1 MFLHERIFSLFITY
15 FIQYLYGGA
24 NMLEGLNI
32 GLGITGSFC
41 NFPRIKE
48 LINNLKKEKVNKIIP
63 IVSQNSKTY
72 DTRFYVKDE
81 FLEMLREE
89 TGQEI
94 IDNIVAAEPIG
105 PKNMIDIMVIVP
117 CTGNTVAK
125 LASGITDT
133 AVLMAT
139 KGHIRNNKPVVIG
152 ISTNDGLGANF
163 KNIGLLYDTKNFYFV
178 PFTQDDYEKKPKSLV
193 LDYSKVM
200 ETIKLA
206 VKGEQI
212 QPLLV

>member
-1 MFLHERIFSLFITY
+1 
-15 FIQYLYGGA
+15 
-24 NMLEGLNI
+24 MLENLNI

-41 NFPRIKE
+41 NFPKIKG
-48 LINNLKKEKVNKIIP
+48 LIDDLKKEKVARIIP
-63 IVSQNSKTY
+63 IISSVTKTY
-72 DTRFYVKDE
+72 DTRFFVKE
-81 FLEMLREE
+81 NFLEMLEKE
-89 TGQEI
+89 TSEKI
-94 IDNIVAAEPIG
+94 IDNIVDAELLG
-105 PKNMIDIMVIVP
+105 PKDMIDIMIIVP

-125 LASGITDT
+125 LASGITDS

-178 PFTQDDYEKKPKSLV
+178 PFSQDDYKKKPKSLV

-200 ETIKLA
+200 DTIKLA
-206 VKGEQI
+206 RQGEQI

>member
-1 MFLHERIFSLFITY
+1 
-15 FIQYLYGGA
+15 
-24 NMLEGLNI
+24 MLENLNI

-41 NFPRIKE
+41 NFPKIKG
-48 LINNLKKEKVNKIIP
+48 LIDDLKKEKVARIIP
-63 IVSQNSKTY
+63 IVSSVTKTY
-72 DTRFYVKDE
+72 DTRFFVKE
-81 FLEMLREE
+81 NFLEMLEKE
-89 TGQEI
+89 TSEKI
-94 IDNIVAAEPIG
+94 IDHLVDAEPLG
-105 PKNMIDIMVIVP
+105 PKDMIDIMIIVP

-125 LASGITDT
+125 LASGITDS

-178 PFTQDDYEKKPKSLV
+178 PFSQDDYKKKPKSLV

-200 ETIKLA
+200 DTIKLA
-206 VKGEQI
+206 RQGEQI

>member
-1 MFLHERIFSLFITY
+1 
-15 FIQYLYGGA
+15 
-24 NMLEGLNI
+24 MLNDLNI

-41 NFPRIKE
+41 NFPRIKALIDE
-48 LINNLKKEKVNKIIP
+48 LKDEKVNKIIP
-63 IVSQNSKTY
+63 IVSFVTKTY
-72 DTRFYVKDE
+72 DSRFFIKDN
-81 FLEMLREE
+81 FLEMLERE
-89 TGQEI
+89 TGQKV
-94 IDNIVAAEPIG
+94 IDNIVDAEPIG

-152 ISTNDGLGANF
+152 VSTNDGLGANF

-178 PFTQDDYEKKPKSLV
+178 PFRQDDYKKKPKSLV
-193 LDYSKVM
+193 LDYSKIM
-200 ETIKLA
+200 DTIKLA
-206 VKGEQI
+206 RQGEQI
-212 QPLLV
+212 QPLLVWQILKTHIYFRWWLL

>member
-1 MFLHERIFSLFITY
+1 
-15 FIQYLYGGA
+15 
-24 NMLEGLNI
+24 MLENLNI

-41 NFPRIKE
+41 NFPKIKG
-48 LINNLKKEKVNKIIP
+48 LIDDLKKEKVARIIP
-63 IVSQNSKTY
+63 IISSVTKTY
-72 DTRFYVKDE
+72 DTRFFVKE
-81 FLEMLREE
+81 NFLEMLEKE
-89 TGQEI
+89 TSEKI
-94 IDNIVAAEPIG
+94 IDNIVDAELLG
-105 PKNMIDIMVIVP
+105 PKDMIDIMIIVP

-125 LASGITDT
+125 LASGITDS

-178 PFTQDDYEKKPKSLV
+178 PFSQDDYKKKPKSLV

-200 ETIKLA
+200 DTIKLA
-206 VKGEQI
+206 RQGEQI
-212 QPLLV
+212 QPLLVWQI

>member
-1 MFLHERIFSLFITY
+1 
-15 FIQYLYGGA
+15 
-24 NMLEGLNI
+24 MLENLNI

-41 NFPRIKE
+41 NFPKIKG
-48 LINNLKKEKVNKIIP
+48 LIDDLKKEKVARIIP
-63 IVSQNSKTY
+63 IISSVTKTY
-72 DTRFYVKDE
+72 DNRFFVKE
-81 FLEMLREE
+81 NFLEMLEKE
-89 TGQEI
+89 TSEKI
-94 IDNIVAAEPIG
+94 IDNIVDAEPLG
-105 PKNMIDIMVIVP
+105 PKDMIDIMIIVP

-125 LASGITDT
+125 LASGITDS

-178 PFTQDDYEKKPKSLV
+178 PFSQDDYKKKPKSLV

-200 ETIKLA
+200 DTIKLA
-206 VKGEQI
+206 RQGEQI

>member
-1 MFLHERIFSLFITY
+1 
-15 FIQYLYGGA
+15 
-24 NMLEGLNI
+24 MLENLSI

-41 NFPRIKE
+41 NFPKIKG
-48 LINNLKKEKVNKIIP
+48 LIDDLKKEKVARIIP
-63 IVSQNSKTY
+63 IVSSVTKTY
-72 DTRFYVKDE
+72 DTRFFVKE
-81 FLEMLREE
+81 NFLEMLEKE
-89 TGQEI
+89 TSEKI
-94 IDNIVAAEPIG
+94 IDNIVDAEPLG
-105 PKNMIDIMVIVP
+105 PKDMIDIMVIVP

-125 LASGITDT
+125 LASGITDS

-178 PFTQDDYEKKPKSLV
+178 PFSQDDYKKKPKSLV

-200 ETIKLA
+200 DTIKLA
-206 VKGEQI
+206 RQGEQI

>member
-1 MFLHERIFSLFITY
+1 
-15 FIQYLYGGA
+15 
-24 NMLEGLNI
+24 MLNDLNI

-41 NFPRIKE
+41 NFPRIKALIDE
-48 LINNLKKEKVNKIIP
+48 LKDEKVNKIIP
-63 IVSQNSKTY
+63 IVSFVTKTY
-72 DTRFYVKDE
+72 DTRFFIKDN
-81 FLEMLREE
+81 FLEMLERE
-89 TGQEI
+89 TGQKV
-94 IDNIVAAEPIG
+94 IDNIVDAEPIG

-152 ISTNDGLGANF
+152 VSTNDGLGANF

-178 PFTQDDYEKKPKSLV
+178 PFRQDDYKKKPKSLV
-193 LDYSKVM
+193 LDYSKIM
-200 ETIKLA
+200 DTIKLA
-206 VKGEQI
+206 RQGEQI